1 MKNVDKGE
9 LIVPGLMGAFILA
22 YHFQVRTV
30 PSEVL
35 LWPYIVTAALVV
47 MLSVVLYQVLK
58 KQGQTRKKTALKKPA
73 ALLLLTAGYLVSMKF
88 IGYTVSSFLF
98 LLGTMVYLGAGRK
111 MAFIVSVSIAAIL
124 HVVMISFMDLT
135 LPRLVMSM
143 FTF

>member
-35 LWPYIVTAALVV
+35 LWPYLVTAALVV
-47 MLSVVLYQVLK
+47 MLSVVLFQVLK
-58 KQGQTRKKTALKKPA
+58 GDGRAKKKMSLKKPA
-73 ALLLLTAGYLVSMKF
+73 ALLLLTVGYLAIMRF
-88 IGYTVSSFLF
+88 AGYTVSSFLF
-98 LLGTMVYLGAGRK
+98 LLGTMLFLGASRK
-111 MAFIVSVSIAAIL
+111 MALIVSVSIAAIL
-124 HVVMISFMDLT
+124 HVVMISFMDLA
-135 LPRLVMSM
+135 LPRLVTSL